1 LNGVQYRY
9 LGVMPIKEWTPER
22 QALAGR
28 VVRALRKDGYSY
40 EEIVDILAD
49 SDGDPQLEPWEVY
62 EFANPGKT
70 QAQVMAW
77 RKRHCPSGLTAV
89 R

>member
-1 LNGVQYRY
+1 
-9 LGVMPIKEWTPER
+9 MPVKEWTPER
-22 QALAGR
+22 QAQAAKC
-28 VVRALRKDGYSY
+28 VRMLRRDGYSY

-70 QAQVMAW
+70 QAQVSAW
-77 RKRHCPSGLTAV
+77 KKRHCPGGRLAV